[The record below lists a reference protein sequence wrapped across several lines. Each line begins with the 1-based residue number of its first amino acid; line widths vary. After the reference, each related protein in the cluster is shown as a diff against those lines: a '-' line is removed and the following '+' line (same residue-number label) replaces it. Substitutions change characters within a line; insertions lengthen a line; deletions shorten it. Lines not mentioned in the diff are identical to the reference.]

1 MLPLGKCS
9 PAKLELNLHLETN
22 NNKKKGLF
30 RHVWCVKNAKFCGKK
45 DGHLL
50 KTVIKSSLRNIHS
63 NIADIVCSNALHYWH
78 LEQRQQF
85 DIVQELARD
94 KILFIKNRCSD
105 C

>member
-1 MLPLGKCS
+1 MFGVSKMP
-9 PAKLELNLHLETN
+9 N
-22 NNKKKGLF
+22 F
-30 RHVWCVKNAKFCGKK
+30 MVKK

-94 KILFIKNRCSD
+94 RILFVKNRCSD
-105 C
+105 